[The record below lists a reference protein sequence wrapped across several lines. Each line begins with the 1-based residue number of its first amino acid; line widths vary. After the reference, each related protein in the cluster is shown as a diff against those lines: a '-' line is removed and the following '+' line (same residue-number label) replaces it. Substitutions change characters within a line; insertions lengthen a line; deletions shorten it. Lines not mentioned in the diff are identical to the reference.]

1 MRNGYWVIR
10 TYKAGR
16 VVEKTKY
23 WVAGEKPTRSKRKMK
38 SDIKKQQHNGIC
50 AVRELARLLNANFKK
65 GDILLGLDYSDAGYE
80 KITNTADG
88 TDDERELLLYR
99 AAERELKLF
108 IRRVSR
114 ACRERGIVF
123 KYSGAV
129 TSDLDGETG
138 EVVRAHHHLV
148 VNAEALSVC
157 REKWALGGVHSD
169 PLTGQADYTP
179 IAEYLLRQVR
189 HIENARKYV
198 SSRNLER
205 PIPEDRIAKNGAEL
219 RTPAGSTLVQRSEYR
234 PDLPQ
239 YIRFIVAEKKSEGG
253 GADV

>member
-1 MRNGYWVIR
+1 M
-10 TYKAGR
+10 
-16 VVEKTKY
+16 
-23 WVAGEKPTRSKRKMK
+23 
-38 SDIKKQQHNGIC
+38 Q
-50 AVRELARLLNANFKK
+50 
-65 GDILLGLDYSDAGYE
+65 
-80 KITNTADG
+80 
-88 TDDERELLLYR
+88 
-99 AAERELKLF
+99 
-108 IRRVSR
+108 
-114 ACRERGIVF
+114 
-123 KYSGAV
+123 
-129 TSDLDGETG
+129 
-138 EVVRAHHHLV
+138 HHLV

-157 REKWALGGVHSD
+157 REKWAHGGVHSD